1 MKIFVTG
8 ATGFVGSHLAETL
21 VGRGDEVVC
30 LARNPAKFARLFH
43 NRQPRM
49 VQGTLHDE
57 AALREGCESVDIIF
71 HSAALTAAR
80 SRAEFFS
87 TNAAATRR
95 LTEVAAERAAKLQH
109 FVYVSSQ
116 AAAGPSVR
124 GRSKSEADPANP
136 VSDYG
141 ASKLAGEEFV
151 RRSGLPW
158 TIVRPSSVYGP
169 RDTAF
174 LTVFKG
180 ARLGLVPTFG
190 DSAKELSF
198 VYIDD
203 LIRALTGV
211 VSTNASRNQTY
222 FVCHPEI
229 LTMKDVAR
237 SFYQAVKGRSHGN
250 PLVVCLP
257 GGIARLALGV
267 TGAVAKLAG
276 RTTLLSTDKAKEL
289 LAEAWTCSPRALERD
304 TGWKAEIS
312 LTEGSMRTAAWYR
325 EHGLL

>member
-1 MKIFVTG
+1 
-8 ATGFVGSHLAETL
+8 
-21 VGRGDEVVC
+21 
-30 LARNPAKFARLFH
+30 
-43 NRQPRM
+43 M
-49 VQGTLHDE
+49 VQGTLHDDT
-57 AALREGCESVDIIF
+57 ALREGCESVDVIF

-87 TNAAATRR
+87 INAAATRR
-95 LTEVAAERAAKLQH
+95 LTEVAAEWAPNLQH

-116 AAAGPSVR
+116 AAAGPSQR
-124 GRSKSEADPANP
+124 GHPKSEADPTDP

-141 ASKLAGEEFV
+141 ASKLAGEECV
-151 RRSGLPW
+151 RHSGLPW

-180 ARLGLVPTFG
+180 ARLGVVPTFG

-198 VYIDD
+198 VFIDD
-203 LIRALTGV
+203 LIRALVAV
-211 VSTNASRNQTY
+211 VSTPATREQTY

-229 LTMKDVAR
+229 LTMSDVAR
-237 SFYQAVKGRSHGN
+237 SIYRAVKGRSHGD

-257 GGIARLALGV
+257 ESVARLALGF
-267 TGAVAKLAG
+267 TGAAARIAG
-276 RTTLLSTDKAKEL
+276 KTTLLSTDKAREL
-289 LAEAWTCSPRALERD
+289 LAEAWTCEPGAVQRD
-304 TGWKAEIS
+304 TGWTAEVA
-312 LTEGSMRTAAWYR
+312 LTEGSRKTAAWYR